1 VNETAWSYV
10 HKVPF
15 SLSMLSWALNEEPNI
30 ADFVERAET
39 FLASVTED
47 FELILIDDG
56 STDRTWDLA
65 RACQATRPWL
75 RLYRNDR
82 NRGSGYSAKRA
93 ITLAEKDYLFWQTV
107 DWSYDL
113 TVLGASLHLLEKYD
127 VLQGIRVNALSPVTL
142 FRRRSDTPAKAL
154 VSIVNYLLIRALFR
168 LPVHDYQNVTVYPR
182 RLIQSIELESESA
195 FTSPECLL
203 KAWWTGVTIKEVP
216 VVFRKR
222 SRGRGHG
229 TGLRAIRVA
238 VSDIFRFW
246 FRWVVLNRRADRRHS
261 EVIPWSE

>member
-1 VNETAWSYV
+1 MTEPTWSYV
-10 HKVPF
+10 QKVPF
-15 SLSMLSWALNEEPNI
+15 SISMLSWALNEEANVTEFI
-30 ADFVERAET
+30 EKAET
-39 FLASVTED
+39 FLTSVAED

-56 STDRTWDLA
+56 STDGTWDIA

-93 ITLAEKDYLFWQTV
+93 IGLAQKDYLFWQTV

-113 TVLGASLHLLEKYD
+113 TVLGASLPLLEKYD
-127 VLQGIRVNALSPVTL
+127 ILQGIRVNALSPVTL
-142 FRRRSDTPAKAL
+142 FQTRSDTPAKAL
-154 VSIVNYLLIRALFR
+154 ISIVNYLLIRTLFR

-182 RLIQSIELESESA
+182 PLIQSVELESESA

-203 KAWWTGVTIKEVP
+203 KTSWKGVTIKEVP

-222 SRGRGHG
+222 SRGRGNG
-229 TGLRAIRVA
+229 TRLRAIRMA
-238 VSDIFRFW
+238 VRDIFRFW
-246 FRWVVLNRRADRRHS
+246 FQWVVLNRGGDRRRT